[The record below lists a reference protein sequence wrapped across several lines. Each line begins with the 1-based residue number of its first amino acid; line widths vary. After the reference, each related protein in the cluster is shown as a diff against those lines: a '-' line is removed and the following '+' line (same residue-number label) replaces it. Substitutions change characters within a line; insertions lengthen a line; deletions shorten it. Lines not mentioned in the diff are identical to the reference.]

1 MLEKAKK
8 LFSSGKINEI
18 EVGTVKGLQDI
29 HKYIFQD
36 EFKHAGKIR
45 NVNISKGNF
54 RFAASMFLKDTL
66 KTIEKLPEKTFNE
79 IIVKYVEINI
89 AHPFLEG
96 NGRATRIWLDL
107 ILKKNLGLVVDWSKV
122 DKVLYLQAMERSPV
136 NDLEIKT
143 LLSKFLTDKFDDREV
158 IFKGLEQSYF
168 YEEN

>member
-1 MLEKAKK
+1 MLKKAKE

-29 HKYIFQD
+29 HEYIFQD
-36 EFKHAGKIR
+36 EFEHAGKIR

-66 KTIEKLPEKTFNE
+66 KTIEKLPKRTFDE
-79 IIVKYVEINI
+79 IIIKYVEMNI

-122 DKVLYLQAMERSPV
+122 DKILYLQAMERSPV

-143 LLSKFLTDKFDDREV
+143 LLSKSLTDKFDNREV

>member
-1 MLEKAKK
+1 MLKKAKE

-29 HKYIFQD
+29 HEYIFQD
-36 EFKHAGKIR
+36 EFEHAGKIR

-66 KTIEKLPEKTFNE
+66 RTIEKLPEKTFDE
-79 IIVKYVEINI
+79 IIIKYVEMNI

-122 DKVLYLQAMERSPV
+122 DKILYLQAMERSPV

-143 LLSKFLTDKFDDREV
+143 LLSKSLTDKFDNREV